1 MIKKTAEIN
10 PDSLPLEP
18 LIANRWSPRAFDS
31 SRALSRGEVIS
42 LLEAARWAPSANNLQ
57 PWRYR
62 VALQGQPEFKALAE
76 RGLTG
81 FNQAWAPNASALFV
95 LSVKTKKDD
104 GIPLDLAT
112 VHFDAGLSAAQLV
125 LQAGS
130 LGLHAHYM
138 AGIVRPEITE
148 ILQIDD
154 TEHVVVVIAVG
165 QQADETV
172 LPNEAQRERELAER
186 SRLPLNQVAPKF

>member
-1 MIKKTAEIN
+1 M
-10 PDSLPLEP
+10 
-18 LIANRWSPRAFDS
+18 
-31 SRALSRGEVIS
+31 
-42 LLEAARWAPSANNLQ
+42 LEAARWAPSANNLQ

-62 VALQGQPEFKALAE
+62 VLLHGQPDFEAVAA

-81 FNQAWAPNASALFV
+81 FNQAWAPNASALVV
-95 LSVKTKKDD
+95 LSVKTQKDD
-104 GIPLDLAT
+104 GSPLDLAT

-138 AGIVRPEITE
+138 AGIVRGEITDA
-148 ILQIDD
+148 LQIDD

-165 QQADETV
+165 QQAEESV
-172 LPNEAQRERELAER
+172 LPNEAQRERELAAR
-186 SRLPLNQVAPKF
+186 SRLALSEVAPKF